1 MPLFYTTH
9 ATCPT
14 YLILLNFITQTILG
28 VIIMQFSPLPC
39 YLVPLRPKYFHQHS
53 K

>member
-1 MPLFYTTH
+1 VYEFLISPMMR

-14 YLILLNFITQTILG
+14 YLILLNFITSTNMFYI
-28 VIIMQFSPLPC
+28 
-39 YLVPLRPKYFHQHS
+39 K